1 MANWGF
7 DGRESVPWK
16 KRRRRRRARVAGP
29 HVEER
34 RNPIPP
40 GVYWVDVVR
49 PDGKVTKNDPL
60 DNWRYWL
67 TTHQQEVEV
76 VNRET
81 RFAKSSWF
89 GDTDIVIG
97 EFTVFR
103 VKVPVQ
109 RWPNDAGI
117 GLPTIAVKGE
127 ETRSSDQENPN
138 YPSGWDLFKDD
149 VKRAGDSAAD
159 VLSGAGSLVL
169 VGLVLYALSSKGKKQ

>member
-1 MANWGF
+1 MT
-7 DGRESVPWK
+7 
-16 KRRRRRRARVAGP
+16 RRRRVGYDPPKGP
-29 HVEER
+29 HIEER

-49 PDGKVTKNDPL
+49 PDGKVLAKNDPL

-67 TTHQQEVEV
+67 ATHKAEVDV

-81 RFAKSSWF
+81 RFLKTTWGSLYGAN
-89 GDTDIVIG
+89 DIVIG

-103 VKVPVQ
+103 VKTPVQ

-127 ETRSSDQENPN
+127 ATRASDQEKN
-138 YPSGWDLFKDD
+138 PSGWDLFADDLERKGQAAKDALGG
-149 VKRAGDSAAD
+149 VGQLA
-159 VLSGAGSLVL
+159 L
-169 VGLVLYALSSKGKKQ
+169 VGLVLYALSKGKK